1 VSYAGVQELCKQPGT
16 GITAW
21 PFAEIQ
27 RKVGLNDEQKQLLGD
42 VRKAAADA
50 AATFKASCP
59 AKNTFPLTPPGR
71 LTAMTGRL
79 QATLDAVKVVQP
91 SLDKF
96 YNSLSD

>member
-1 VSYAGVQELCKQPGT
+1 MRYGAAAPARAPRVSYAGVQELCKQPGT

-42 VRKAAADA
+42 VRKAGADA

-59 AKNTFPLTPPGR
+59 AENAFPLTPPGR
-71 LTAMTGRL
+71 LPR
-79 QATLDAVKVVQP
+79 
-91 SLDKF
+91 
-96 YNSLSD
+96 